1 MIKCGNGLW
10 GLDER
15 GHRMDVVRRRQ
26 QEGTRGRQADGADR
40 HRVDGGGD
48 G

>member
-1 MIKCGNGLW
+1 
-10 GLDER
+10 
-15 GHRMDVVRRRQ
+15 MDVVRRRQ